1 MKTVC
6 VSGYFNPIHRGHI
19 DYLREAAELGDN
31 LIVILN
37 NDEQVKLKGNIP
49 FMDLSERF
57 QILKAI
63 KYVDMVIASIDL
75 DETVC
80 KTLELI
86 KPDIFAKGG
95 DRINT
100 NTPELELCNKLG
112 IKVFFGVGGGK
123 VQSSSELLNRLRQ

>member
-19 DYLREAAELGDN
+19 DYLREAAALGDN
-31 LIVILN
+31 LVVILN
-37 NDEQVKLKGNIP
+37 NDEQVKLKGSIP
-49 FMDLSERF
+49 FMDEAERF

-63 KYVDMVIASIDL
+63 KYVDVVIASIDK

-80 KTLELI
+80 KTLEMI

-95 DRINT
+95 DRIDT
-100 NTPELELCNKLG
+100 NTPEFDLCNKLG
-112 IKVFFGVGGGK
+112 IQVFFGVGGGK
-123 VQSSSELLNRLRQ
+123 VQSSSELLKRLQ